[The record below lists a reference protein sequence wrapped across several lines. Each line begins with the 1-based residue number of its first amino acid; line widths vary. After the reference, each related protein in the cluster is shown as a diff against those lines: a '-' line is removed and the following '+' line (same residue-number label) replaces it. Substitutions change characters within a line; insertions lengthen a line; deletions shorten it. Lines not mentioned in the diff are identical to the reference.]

1 LKLPFSFF
9 LALRYLKPKRTF
21 VSIITLISMIGVML
35 GVMVLIVVISVMTG
49 FDRELRQKVVDW
61 DAHILVS
68 SEDVLRNWRDLT
80 VKIRNTPGVVG
91 TAPYVQGPVIVEYQ
105 HQRLAPLIRGIDP
118 AEEEKVVELKKFI
131 KRDKLGIVADGR
143 VGELDLDGDSAVLG
157 IELARKLHIN
167 VGDTLTV
174 YSPGNLGEI
183 LDGMKELEK
192 SKGDD
197 EHKAIDKLRDVVL
210 PKELTVTGIF
220 ETGHYMH
227 DSEFLLVP
235 IHVGQELY
243 GLGDSLHGITVRTVD
258 PYGAERVKQ
267 EIQKFL
273 EPPQFAQTWIDM
285 NNQFF
290 EAVRL
295 ERTVMFF
302 LLFFIIIVAAFGI
315 MNTLITVTV
324 QKTRDIG
331 VMKAIGANI
340 TQIIGVFLGQGIIV
354 GFFGTLMGLGL
365 GMTLVS
371 YRNEFSKW
379 LSSSF
384 GFEVFPKE
392 VYQFARIPAQVVP
405 VDVAKICIGAFLI
418 CCVFA
423 FLPALRAARLDPVKA
438 LRYE

>member
-21 VSIITLISMIGVML
+21 VSIITLISMVGVTL
-35 GVMVLIVVISVMTG
+35 GVTVLIVVISVMTG

-68 SEDVLRNWRDLT
+68 TEDVLRDWRDLT

-91 TAPYVQGPVIVEYQ
+91 SAPYVQGPVIVEYQ

-131 KRDKLGIVADGR
+131 KKGS
-143 VGELDLDGDSAVLG
+143 LDLEGDSAVLG
-157 IELARKLHIN
+157 IELARKLHIGI
-167 VGDTLTV
+167 GDKLTV

-192 SKGDD
+192 AKGDD
-197 EHKAIDKLRDVVL
+197 ERKAVDKLREVVL

-235 IHVGQELY
+235 IYVGQELY
-243 GLGDSLHGITVRTVD
+243 GLGDALHGITVRTVD
-258 PYGAERVKQ
+258 PYAAETIKH
-267 EIQKFL
+267 EIEKFL
-273 EPPQFAQTWIDM
+273 QPPEYAQTWIDM
-285 NNQFF
+285 NSQFF

-340 TQIIGVFLGQGIIV
+340 TQIVGVFLGQGIIV
-354 GFFGTLMGLGL
+354 GLFGTLMGLGW
-365 GMTLVS
+365 GMLLVR
-371 YRNEFSKW
+371 YRNEFSQW
-379 LSSSF
+379 LAATF
-384 GFEVFPKE
+384 GIEVFPKQ
-392 VYQFARIPAQVVP
+392 VYQFSRLPAEVVP
-405 VDVAKICIGAFLI
+405 RDVATICIGAFLI

-423 FLPALRAARLDPVKA
+423 FLPAYRAARLDPVKA

>member
-21 VSIITLISMIGVML
+21 VSIITLISMLGVML
-35 GVMVLIVVISVMTG
+35 GVTVLIVVISVMTG

-68 SEDVLRNWRDLT
+68 TEDVLRNWRDLT

-91 TAPYVQGPVIVEYQ
+91 TAPYVQGPVIVEFQ

-131 KRDKLGIVADGR
+131 KKGT
-143 VGELDLDGDSAVLG
+143 LDLEGDSAVLG
-157 IELARKLHIN
+157 VELARKLHID
-167 VGDTLTV
+167 VGDKLTV

-192 SKGDD
+192 SKGG
-197 EHKAIDKLRDVVL
+197 EERKAIDKLREVVL

-220 ETGHYMH
+220 ETGHYLH

-235 IHVGQELY
+235 IYVGQELY
-243 GLGDSLHGITVRTVD
+243 GLGDALHGITVRTVD
-258 PYGAERVKQ
+258 PYGAEKVKR
-267 EIQKFL
+267 EIEKFL
-273 EPPQFAQTWIDM
+273 EPPQYAQTWIDM
-285 NNQFF
+285 NSQFF

-331 VMKAIGANI
+331 IMKAIGANI
-340 TQIIGVFLGQGIIV
+340 TQIVGVFLGQGIIV
-354 GFFGTLMGLGL
+354 GLFGTLMGLAA
-365 GMTLVS
+365 GMTLVR
-371 YRNEFSKW
+371 YRNEFSHW
-379 LSSSF
+379 LAETA
-384 GFEVFPKE
+384 GIEVFPKQ
-392 VYQFARIPAQVVP
+392 VYQFSQLPAEVIPR
-405 VDVAKICIGAFLI
+405 DVAIICIGAFLI

-423 FLPALRAARLDPVKA
+423 FLPAYRAARLDPVKA